1 MPICDFCTKICPYS
15 STILHTC
22 LVWLVYLLH
31 EQDRTSRESFSFNP
45 KSITASWEDSFKEL
59 IHRSIN
65 SKTDTYQCVKPV
77 FEIIF
82 RFSTSCL
89 FRRFSAPKSWSK
101 ADFCALSAGDLT
113 LYCHSV
119 TFSGHHVFIK
129 QSSLRRE
136 LTVCNSNS
144 THLCRCFAASERSP
158 TRFDIRI
165 VCGSTL
171 MTLVGSKMM
180 HAHLPDSIDCARWFR

>member
-59 IHRSIN
+59 NHRSIN

-77 FEIIF
+77 FEFIF
-82 RFSTSCL
+82 RFSTSCQS
-89 FRRFSAPKSWSK
+89 RRFSAPKSWSK

-119 TFSGHHVFIK
+119 TFSGQHVFIK
-129 QSSLRRE
+129 QSSLRR
-136 LTVCNSNS
+136 
-144 THLCRCFAASERSP
+144 
-158 TRFDIRI
+158 D
-165 VCGSTL
+165 
-171 MTLVGSKMM
+171 
-180 HAHLPDSIDCARWFR
+180 

>member
-1 MPICDFCTKICPYS
+1 MPICDFCTKNCPYS
-15 STILHTC
+15 SSILHTS

-45 KSITASWEDSFKEL
+45 ISITASWEDSFKEL
-59 IHRSIN
+59 NHRSIN

-82 RFSTSCL
+82 RFSTSCQS
-89 FRRFSAPKSWSK
+89 RRFSAPKSWSK

-119 TFSGHHVFIK
+119 TFSGQHVFIK
-129 QSSLRRE
+129 QSSLRR
-136 LTVCNSNS
+136 
-144 THLCRCFAASERSP
+144 
-158 TRFDIRI
+158 D
-165 VCGSTL
+165 
-171 MTLVGSKMM
+171 
-180 HAHLPDSIDCARWFR
+180 